1 MSADRLKTEL
11 DDLCK
16 WWYYHRNNNMDP
28 EQFVE
33 FQNKFNQILV
43 RLLADVVQ
51 LKLEEEDAKVKIVL
65 PTGLKLNDRVR
76 A

>member
-16 WWYYHRNNNMDP
+16 WWYYHRNDKMDP
-28 EQFVE
+28 QQFVD
-33 FQNKFNQILV
+33 FQNKFNHILV

-51 LKLEEEDAKVKIVL
+51 LKLEEDQPKVIL
-65 PTGLKLNDRVR
+65 PKGLMLNDKLR
-76 A
+76 AS